1 MWRVIKETRA
11 GPGDVSRALTSS
23 ATKGLADQRDAN
35 FYERRVFRCFEAFQ
49 CLKTLMSSNQ
59 SEASHHMQGW
69 GA

>member
-35 FYERRVFRCFEAFQ
+35 FYERRVFRYFEAFSM
-49 CLKTLMSSNQ
+49 LEDFN
-59 SEASHHMQGW
+59 E
-69 GA
+69 

>member
-35 FYERRVFRCFEAFQ
+35 FYERRVFRCFEDFNERQSRETRSKSPHA
-49 CLKTLMSSNQ
+49 SS
-59 SEASHHMQGW
+59 GV
-69 GA
+69 